1 VEVGYEDGPYVFRRL
16 ADLLE
21 VSQRG
26 GGTVEEVA
34 VVEEEGTPVAL
45 RREGVAGAQEA
56 KLQGLLVG
64 PGHLEAASPREDNQY
79 RRTPYAT
86 RLLWALKESAASAKA
101 PHPR

>member
-1 VEVGYEDGPYVFRRL
+1 
-16 ADLLE
+16 
-21 VSQRG
+21 
-26 GGTVEEVA
+26 
-34 VVEEEGTPVAL
+34 
-45 RREGVAGAQEA
+45 
-56 KLQGLLVG
+56 LLVG